1 MTTRKEQRA
10 FREKIAQYIL
20 DGHQE
25 DTYREI
31 SLVFNCTEPTV
42 GAIARKLL
50 GFRRQSTIKPA
61 KALAAAVQLPREHDT
76 K

>member
-20 DGHQE
+20 DGHQQ
-25 DTYREI
+25 DTYKEI
-31 SLVFNCTEPTV
+31 SLVFRCTEPTV
-42 GAIARKLL
+42 GAISRKLL
-50 GFRRQSTIKPA
+50 GFRRPSRIEP
-61 KALAAAVQLPREHDT
+61 KAMAAAVPSDENKT